1 MCSLV
6 GLPPVEASMRGT
18 LPEMFPGGSTVI
30 QQASS
35 SSKARDL
42 YLLAKPIPSLVHA
55 AAGNLQLPVLSAHS
69 ASQAICAA

>member
-6 GLPPVEASMRGT
+6 GLPPVEASMGGT
-18 LPEMFPGGSTVI
+18 LPDLVPGGSKVI
-30 QQASS
+30 QQAYI
-35 SSKARDL
+35 SSKARHAHF
-42 YLLAKPIPSLVHA
+42 LAQPIPSLVHA